1 MPKLVV
7 CADDYA
13 ISAPV
18 CDAIN
23 ELAKHNRISA
33 TSVMTLSDIWPQQSV
48 NLKPFKGAID
58 VGLHLDWTSD
68 FAIHH
73 GHGKKL
79 NRLMLDSFFTQKSS
93 ITLKNIIHLQLD
105 LFEKYWGEAPNFIDG
120 HQHIHQ
126 FNGIREA
133 LIDVIKERYIGFN
146 LASKVPYLRV
156 SQTIKSQ
163 NNIKA
168 KIIAFM
174 GAKNLIQ
181 MANQEGIPFM
191 TYLTGIYDL
200 KVGSITYSDRM
211 KKWLEQLPRETA
223 CILMCHPSTHFEA
236 NDLISEARVQEYQ
249 YLKSEEFL
257 VDLNQYNTHIA
268 IASQT

>member
-13 ISAPV
+13 ISASV

-23 ELAKHNRISA
+23 ELAKQNRISA
-33 TSVMTLSDIWPQQSV
+33 TSVMTLSDLWPHQSV

-68 FAIHH
+68 FAVHH

-79 NRLMLDSFFTQKSS
+79 NRLMLESVLTQQTSS
-93 ITLKNIIHLQLD
+93 KLKNIIHFQLD
-105 LFEKYWGEAPNFIDG
+105 LFEKYWGEVPNFIDG

-133 LIDVIKERYIGFN
+133 LIDVIKERYIRSN
-146 LASKVPYLRV
+146 LATKVPYLRV
-156 SQTIKSQ
+156 SQTIKAQ
-163 NNIKA
+163 NSMKS

-174 GAKNLIQ
+174 GAKKLIQ
-181 MANQEGIPFM
+181 MAKHEGIPFM

-211 KKWLEQLPRETA
+211 KKWLEQLPTETA

-249 YLKSEEFL
+249 YLKSEDFL